1 MGIPAGGLP
10 FAVFAK
16 GGSALP
22 LCLFF
27 SSDLAEACAGAGRQ
41 FAQAWEEE
49 TIVLAV
55 DSVLALADTQV
66 TAVDVLRTS

>member
-1 MGIPAGGLP
+1 MEIPAGGLP
-10 FAVFAK
+10 VAVFAK
-16 GGSALP
+16 GWSALP

-55 DSVLALADTQV
+55 DSVFALGDTQPKTADT
-66 TAVDVLRTS
+66 LRNL

>member
-41 FAQAWEEE
+41 FTPAWEEE